1 MQPPVAELI
10 DEIRLAFH
18 SLTNVSERLTGDLVE
33 TSGRAVLEHLTHHGA
48 TTVPDI
54 ARARGVSRQ
63 HIQTIVNSLSERD
76 LVTTEPNPSHRRS
89 HRIALTPS
97 GHELIRTVLVREDDA
112 LGPTTSVLAASD
124 VTTSIDTLRTFRAL
138 LDQIASS
145 TTTKAPQ

>member
-33 TSGRAVLEHLTHHGA
+33 TSGRAVLEHLTHNGA

-54 ARARGVSRQ
+54 PRARGVSRQ

-89 HRIALTPS
+89 HRSPVERCSHRCPS
-97 GHELIRTVLVREDDA
+97 HRPDHV
-112 LGPTTSVLAASD
+112 
-124 VTTSIDTLRTFRAL
+124 
-138 LDQIASS
+138 S
-145 TTTKAPQ
+145 T

>member
-1 MQPPVAELI
+1 MQPSVAELI

-18 SLTNVSERLTGDLVE
+18 CLTNVSERLTGDLVE
-33 TSGRAVLEHLTHHGA
+33 TSGRAVLEHLSHHGA

-97 GHELIRTVLVREDDA
+97 GDELIRTVLVRERDA
-112 LGPTTSVLAASD
+112 LGPTTSSLTGSD
-124 VTTSIDTLRTFRAL
+124 ITTSIDTLRRL
-138 LDQIASS
+138 RVQLDQIASS
-145 TTTKAPQ
+145 TETEEPQ